1 MMSEG
6 RNESNSDLLAL
17 IGAKRIF
24 HQLNVHH
31 V

>member
-17 IGAKRIF
+17 IGGNTIF
-24 HQLNVHH
+24 HELNVHH